1 MNVVEWVVWGLG
13 FGWAV
18 FSFVSFIGDVFY
30 PNPIAQPTGSGV
42 FFSPT
47 IKRLISG
54 FYVVGMAIALAVTAI
69 GDYSKLHLLWFV
81 PIWHF
86 FGTQWIGLIYEK
98 VTLCRTEPFSNQPLT
113 NSKLSDAVYSY
124 NSCKDVIR
132 NVREQGYSSKQAFW
146 ISFAI
151 GSLHPF
157 LYEEEDAEVME
168 IEDAIQLSVIFD
180 IFFTVYREEVDRDTK
195 VKDTKVERWQFLK
208 ILEMHFDLIRNIVY
222 KGNPDY
228 VGRQLFRF
236 LYDALK
242 ATSDSVADLNPLQ
255 LAEAVQYIVGIVEES
270 AHECKTR
277 FKLIRD
283 L

>member
-1 MNVVEWVVWGLG
+1 
-13 FGWAV
+13 
-18 FSFVSFIGDVFY
+18 
-30 PNPIAQPTGSGV
+30 
-42 FFSPT
+42 
-47 IKRLISG
+47 
-54 FYVVGMAIALAVTAI
+54 
-69 GDYSKLHLLWFV
+69 
-81 PIWHF
+81 
-86 FGTQWIGLIYEK
+86 
-98 VTLCRTEPFSNQPLT
+98 
-113 NSKLSDAVYSY
+113 
-124 NSCKDVIR
+124 
-132 NVREQGYSSKQAFW
+132 
-146 ISFAI
+146 
-151 GSLHPF
+151 
-157 LYEEEDAEVME
+157 
-168 IEDAIQLSVIFD
+168 LSVIFD